1 MYIYASS
8 FRGQCIVVSSLGT
21 EMVLPFY
28 SHSPCR
34 KQRATCIYE
43 YQACKTKFTITKI
56 LNHFRSVHEVQEQ
69 RKRREWHLVPDA
81 SNVIYVHCN
90 RLSEC
95 LCASEAHSILR
106 CVRTRCGANGDK
118 QVSGCRKHV
127 SLLTTQQ
134 DSYLLLVQTPICTR
148 SSLVMITR
156 MTSRCLNTCMER
168 SLLNQRDMKL
178 LTSSAA
184 AKQGRKPSGCLGGR
198 STRSQ
203 WPFKKWAAAKERK
216 YTTRKYSFRHK

>member
-1 MYIYASS
+1 M
-8 FRGQCIVVSSLGT
+8 
-21 EMVLPFY
+21 
-28 SHSPCR
+28 
-34 KQRATCIYE
+34 
-43 YQACKTKFTITKI
+43 
-56 LNHFRSVHEVQEQ
+56 
-69 RKRREWHLVPDA
+69 VPDA

-148 SSLVMITR
+148 SSLVMIAR

-184 AKQGRKPSGCLGGR
+184 AKQGRDTSCCR
-198 STRSQ
+198 TRSQ
-203 WPFKKWAAAKERK
+203 LHILYKIDSSQRTKAPQEDTSSVTNDRK
-216 YTTRKYSFRHK
+216 MRNVHVHMTFGNFGFVSFSGRFT